1 MELKDIKVGMKVKI
15 PKVLSLGLPLFLP
28 LLFPINFLR
37 LNKSEHEI
45 LRSMIKWEL
54 GKEQDFL
61 YVVEIEKTGCGRTKV
76 HLGCRPSEL
85 GFGYYYPEDLEPYEE
100 PKEEP
105 ISKPIEKDLDTNSR
119 SRYCYMGFEDFKAIN
134 QIVNEIN
141 HTKSERFLSVLVLK
155 DELKKLKE
163 ILDKYGI

>member
-15 PKVLSLGLPLFLP
+15 PQVFSLGLPV
-28 LLFPINFLR
+28 
-37 LNKSEHEI
+37 SEI
-45 LRSMIKWEL
+45 LRSMTKWAL

-61 YVVEIEKTGCGRTKV
+61 YVVEIEQAGCGRTKV

-85 GFGYYYPEDLEPYEE
+85 GFGSFYPEYLEPYEE

-105 ISKPIEKDLDTNSR
+105 ISKHIEKDLDTNPRLR
-119 SRYCYMGFEDFKAIN
+119 SCCMKFEDFKAIN

-141 HTKSERFLSVLVLK
+141 YTKIKWISDVLVLR
-155 DELKKLKE
+155 DELKK
-163 ILDKYGI
+163 